1 MIRIG
6 DLIDNRYRIVSLLG
20 EGGMGT
26 VYEAVD
32 IITKRNVALKFLK
45 ANVARDKVNL
55 PVLKLVSNC
64 DFKSF
69 KYCSCISVGKYENLP
84 YMVNELIVGNNF
96 EDELQTRGRY
106 TF

>member
-20 EGGMGT
+20 EGGMGS

-32 IITKRNVALKFLK
+32 IITKRSVALKFLK

-55 PVLKLVSNC
+55 ARFEIEAKATATLNHQNIVRV
-64 DFKSF
+64 
-69 KYCSCISVGKYENLP
+69 ISVGKYENLP
-84 YMVNELIVGNNF
+84 YMVNELIVGQNL
-96 EDELQTRGRY
+96 EEELQ
-106 TF
+106 